1 METDEEWEFIKNET
15 QHKRSQSNNEWHI
28 GLMRKVSGNWI
39 WVNGKPLTIK
49 RWQPGKP
56 DDNPTETVAVIAQ
69 NYPRGKHGL
78 FNNVDTDNSRGYICE
93 RVRNGKS

>member
-15 QHKRSQSNNEWHI
+15 QHKTSQPNNEWHI
-28 GLMRKVSGNWI
+28 GLVKVPGNWI